1 MATWGSYLTSFVR
14 KNNEEP
20 AKDPSLIVASSTTEV
35 NQPLV
40 ESVTAKSLPTS
51 KIAVP
56 AESSPGVQGV
66 KKLYDLNPSP
76 DSKLEPTPPKFNSN
90 AARVA
95 KMFGYGSPVAP
106 VSSEKLQNVSIPTTV
121 VSVTPAKSVA
131 PENPVNLQTPPQ
143 LSTPVIPPI
152 LPAKQSAEETPRS
165 LLGPAAAVTTPETSK
180 NVAIKPSGLYAW
192 AFGSSTKS
200 EEPTKEIKDTK
211 SPSPQ
216 LKSKNQEIVTPSNS
230 VKKPSEF
237 QTSLENI
244 KSYNGG
250 MLPSANLEAT
260 SLEPTSIS
268 TGLGSSSIL
277 SSINSSRFD
286 ARVSAQSK
294 LITSQQN
301 VSAFNSSRPGSVASS
316 ASVSTRYNQSSSLS
330 SPISRRDSIFS
341 HFSTSSLRPF
351 DNSLT
356 SIEEKVAREL
366 RLQAEKEHRMKLMAF
381 TKSIEEM
388 RIEREKMEFEKKKMM
403 DEKAAFER
411 DEYQLKDKEEQ
422 MRIFV
427 ADFELEKEREIREQ
441 EKLRLEQEEEKRR
454 QLEEE
459 KRLQLEEE
467 KRRQEEEEEKI
478 RQQEALR
485 IENEEKIRKQIEDR
499 EQRELQQKMFLEKK
513 RAAEQDEI
521 KEEKRNNSTI
531 PKYNLDTESDF
542 KNLKDKEDISKQRS
556 YQEDDDDYSIYDDY
570 YDEKSNLEE
579 DSLDFQGQ
587 LESKIQNNKAKQD
600 ELEEDELEEDEYEK
614 ELEMQRFLQESRQRE
629 EEEERRRYAE
639 DQAKRFRQQPP
650 IQAGSPEIVAL
661 EQKSPQINLPQMG
674 LPQMGS
680 PQMRPQMGSPQMRPQ
695 MGSPQMRPQM
705 GSPQMRPQMGS
716 PQMRP
721 QMGSPQMRPQM
732 GSPQM
737 RPQMGSPQ
745 MRPQMGPPQMRP
757 QMGSPQM
764 RSQMG
769 PPQMRP
775 QMGSPQMRP
784 QMGSPQ
790 MRPQMGPPQM
800 RSQMNPQQAGPR
812 MGPQQMRP
820 QMNPQQAG
828 PRMGPQQMRPQM
840 GSPQVRP
847 VQNGQQVEQGRMLP
861 PRQQRSE
868 ERDFR
873 RQENEES
880 EDEEA
885 NREEEIR
892 KAEIKMRKAFAEM
905 SLQKSMSQMPVQ
917 DFEPQPRTPPRKP
930 NPTYI
935 TPAGGLP
942 SGPRKGNRGLP
953 ARPR

>member
-165 LLGPAAAVTTPETSK
+165 LLGPAVAVTTPETSK

-200 EEPTKEIKDTK
+200 KEPTKEIKDTK

-459 KRLQLEEE
+459 KRRQLEEE

-513 RAAEQDEI
+513 RAAEQDEK

-587 LESKIQNNKAKQD
+587 LESKIQNNKAKQ
-600 ELEEDELEEDEYEK
+600 DELEEDEYEK

-721 QMGSPQMRPQM
+721 QMG
-732 GSPQM
+732 
-737 RPQMGSPQ
+737 
-745 MRPQMGPPQMRP
+745 PPQMRP

-800 RSQMNPQQAGPR
+800 RS
-812 MGPQQMRP
+812 

-930 NPTYI
+930 NLTYI